1 MPIINP
7 GSHPLITHH
16 ECIPGRDAAYGRLK
30 RPLSDLLEAYL
41 TARGIHLYTH
51 QCTAIDAVRAGRD
64 VILTTPTASGKS
76 LAFLLPIFESLC
88 SGEETSALC
97 LYPAKALA
105 HDQLSGFRALEG
117 FTGFPAGS
125 AVYDGDTPAHLRPR
139 IREESAIVLSNP
151 HELHHVLAW
160 HPKWA
165 GFFEKLR
172 FVVIDE
178 AHRYRGVFGT
188 HVAFLLRRLL
198 RIAERYG
205 SRPQF
210 ILSTATIANPGEFAM
225 LLTGRT
231 PVVVDDDGSPRGE
244 RHFLLANPGA
254 IPGRGV
260 SLSRAVRDLLLASVE
275 NGLQTLCF
283 APSRIMAEAIARQA
297 RAALVRN
304 GGTGESIAAYRAGY
318 LPEERRALE
327 KQLRDGSLSA
337 VVSTNAL
344 ELGIDVGSLDSV
356 IMAGYPGSIMAAWQQ
371 AGRAGRRGNAS
382 WSVLV
387 ASENALD
394 QYFVRHPESFF
405 EKPCEHAILDP
416 TNPYILAGHLLCAAA
431 EAPLAPDGEAH
442 FFGTDACDAVRALA
456 DAGILAKTRKGW
468 AYAGRGR
475 ASEACPLGPPS
486 GESFRVSCNGRVLET
501 LDRNQAFREAHPGA
515 ILLHQGETYVVTG
528 FDLDNHSITVR
539 PDETDCHTRAHLS
552 VDMSVIRTRASRT
565 GEGGTLCFGDV
576 RITEQYR
583 QYQLRRYD
591 TVLETHPLTLPPLVF
606 TTRALWVTLPD
617 TAVERL
623 LKDGMDIAGGLHGA
637 EHELIAM
644 MPVRVLCD
652 RRDIGGFSTPWHPDT
667 AAATILIYDGYEGGI
682 GLAEKAYSFFPS
694 LAGIARDVVRDCPC
708 TSGCPSCI
716 HSPKCGNDNRP
727 LDKAGT
733 ERILTLL
740 GEGWQALSPDRETV
754 PV

>member
-1 MPIINP
+1 MQVFES

-16 ECIPGRDAAYGRLK
+16 ECIPGRDGSYGRLGK
-30 RPLSDLLEAYL
+30 PLPDLLEAYL
-41 TARGIHLYTH
+41 TARGIRLYTH
-51 QCTAIDAVRAGRD
+51 QCTAIDAVREGRD

-88 SGEETSALC
+88 SGEQTTALC

-105 HDQLSGFRALEG
+105 HDQLSGFRALEE

-139 IREESAIVLSNP
+139 IRERSRIVLSNP
-151 HELHHVLAW
+151 HEIHHLLAW

-165 GFFEKLR
+165 GFFEQLR
-172 FVVIDE
+172 YVVIDE

-188 HVAFLLRRLL
+188 HAAFLLRRLL
-198 RIAERYG
+198 RIAEKYG

-210 ILSTATIANPGEFAM
+210 ILSTATIANPGEFAA
-225 LLTGRT
+225 LLTGRAS
-231 PVVVDDDGSPRGE
+231 VVVDADGSPRGV
-244 RHFLLANPGA
+244 RHFLLANPAA
-254 IPGRGV
+254 IRGGGV
-260 SLSRAVRDLLLASVE
+260 SLSRAVHDLLLASVE
-275 NGLQTLCF
+275 DGLQTLCF
-283 APSRIMAEAIARQA
+283 TPSRTMAEAITRHARST
-297 RAALVRN
+297 LVQN
-304 GGTGESIAAYRAGY
+304 GGRAESVAPYRAGY
-318 LPEERRALE
+318 LPGERREIE
-327 KQLRDGSLSA
+327 KKLRDGSLSA

-344 ELGIDVGSLDSV
+344 ELGIDVGSLDAV
-356 IMAGYPGSIMAAWQQ
+356 IMAGFPGSMMAAWQQ
-371 AGRAGRRGNAS
+371 AGRAGRRSYTS

-387 ASENALD
+387 ASDNALD
-394 QYFVRHPESFF
+394 QYFARHPGSFF

-416 TNPYILAGHLLCAAA
+416 ANPYILAGHLLCAAA
-431 EAPLAPDGEAH
+431 EAPLAPDGEAR
-442 FFGTDACDAVRALA
+442 FFGPDAGDAVRALA
-456 DAGILAKTRKGW
+456 DAGILAGTRKGW

-475 ASEACPLGPPS
+475 ASEACPLGTAS
-486 GESFRVSCNGRVLET
+486 GESFRVSCSGQVLET
-501 LDRNQAFREAHPGA
+501 MDRNQAFREAHPGA
-515 ILLHQGETYVVTG
+515 IHLHQGETYLVTG
-528 FDLDNHSITVR
+528 FDLDARSITLR
-539 PDETDCHTRAHLS
+539 PEETDCHTRALRS
-552 VDMSVIRTRASRT
+552 VEISIIGTRTSRT
-565 GEGGTLCFGDV
+565 GDGGTLCFGDV

-591 TVLETHPLTLPPLVF
+591 TLLETHPLSLPPTVF
-606 TTRALWVTLPD
+606 TTRALWVTLPE
-617 TAVERL
+617 AEVERL
-623 LKDGMDIAGGLHGA
+623 SEDDMDPAGALHGA

-644 MPVRVLCD
+644 MPVHVLCD

-682 GLAEKAYSFFPS
+682 GLAEKAYSLFPS
-694 LAGIARDVVRDCPC
+694 LAGTARDVVRDCPC

-727 LDKAGT
+727 LDKAGA

-740 GEGWQALSPDRETV
+740 AEGWQALSPDRERI